1 MCFAENIDE
10 SLLSLAFFSIGLM
23 LLRLFYVFSEY
34 LNESKLSLA
43 FFWLKL
49 MLLRPNY
56 GFCQVH

>member
-34 LNESKLSLA
+34 LNES
-43 FFWLKL
+43 
-49 MLLRPNY
+49 
-56 GFCQVH
+56 